1 MKNTEA
7 RVLILIGHYGT
18 GKTTLALNQAI
29 KWSKEDRGIV
39 SLIDLD
45 ANNPY
50 FRSRDWAL
58 QFKDYSIDWVIP
70 DQEVAY
76 GELPYLPRHLYSA
89 IQDDSRRVI
98 IDVGGHEVGTTVLG
112 SIAEKMKNIPY
123 ELWMVVNIYRPDME
137 TKEEIKVLFHQL
149 QRLAQLKITGLIN
162 NTHLAEL
169 TEIDDLIRGE
179 EIVSSAAIELEVP
192 FIGSAVEDGFILQA
206 EQQMKYD
213 VIPIKRFK
221 LLF

>member
-70 DQEVAY
+70 DQEVAD
-76 GELPYLPRHLYSA
+76 RKS
-89 IQDDSRRVI
+89 
-98 IDVGGHEVGTTVLG
+98 
-112 SIAEKMKNIPY
+112 
-123 ELWMVVNIYRPDME
+123 VV
-137 TKEEIKVLFHQL
+137 
-149 QRLAQLKITGLIN
+149 
-162 NTHLAEL
+162 
-169 TEIDDLIRGE
+169 
-179 EIVSSAAIELEVP
+179 
-192 FIGSAVEDGFILQA
+192 
-206 EQQMKYD
+206 
-213 VIPIKRFK
+213 
-221 LLF
+221 